1 MSQIWYDLLENEE
14 TVSLQSEETDSLR
27 PFPPIPQS
35 EIPSNPP
42 AAVPYDDT
50 SWLPHQI
57 KQLLNKGEKLH
68 SLLFK
73 FEVTPEAA
81 KFNVN
86 LLKEHEF
93 DLNTLL
99 NPPNKI
105 ITKNYGSK
113 FKALG
118 DLENL
123 LKYHPR
129 WKDLAE
135 RLSSGCKYLM
145 SDISEEDRRRDVEG
159 NIERGSHKLASRMK
173 ITSFLPWRKK
183 FRMAGHFLLTKKTQK
198 TSQELKFPPW
208 ELQNISALRKQ
219 ENMCQSDE

>member
-1 MSQIWYDLLENEE
+1 M
-14 TVSLQSEETDSLR
+14 
-27 PFPPIPQS
+27 
-35 EIPSNPP
+35 
-42 AAVPYDDT
+42 

-105 ITKNYGSK
+105 ITNYGSK

-135 RLSSGCKYLM
+135 RLSSGCKYPM

-159 NIERGSHKLASRMK
+159 NMERGSHKLASRMK

-219 ENMCQSDE
+219 ENMCQSDK